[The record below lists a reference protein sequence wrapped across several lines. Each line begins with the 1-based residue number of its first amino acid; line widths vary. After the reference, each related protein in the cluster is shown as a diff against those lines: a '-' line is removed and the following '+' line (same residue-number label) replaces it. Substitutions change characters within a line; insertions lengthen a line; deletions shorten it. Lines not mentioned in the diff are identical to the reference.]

1 MKKHQCGRCKRHV
14 ANVVE
19 TAKKSG
25 IRRSYCESC
34 LETMRN
40 KGSNLTGA
48 PDSQARKEERERH
61 ANEVAVAHGSNRR

>member
-14 ANVVE
+14 SKVVE
-19 TAKKSG
+19 IAKKSG
-25 IRRSYCESC
+25 VLRSYCESC

-40 KGSNLTGA
+40 KGANFAAA
-48 PDSQARKEERERH
+48 PDGQARKEQRDRH